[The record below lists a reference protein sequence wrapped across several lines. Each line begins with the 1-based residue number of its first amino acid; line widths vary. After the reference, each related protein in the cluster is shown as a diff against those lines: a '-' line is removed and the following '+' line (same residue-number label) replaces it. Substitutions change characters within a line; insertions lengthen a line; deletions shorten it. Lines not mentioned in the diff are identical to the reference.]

1 MNKDKQF
8 CCDECG
14 KDNIEWQ
21 VWADEFDVVSD
32 GDGTLEVW
40 CNDCEE
46 HNKPMLKEVYEEQQR
61 RDEKNGLY
69 PDKSD
74 IAN

>member
-1 MNKDKQF
+1 MDKDKQS
-8 CCDECG
+8 CCNECG
-14 KDNIEWQ
+14 GDNIEWR
-21 VWADEFDVVSD
+21 VWADEFNAVSETSEQND
-32 GDGTLEVW
+32 VW
-40 CNDCEE
+40 CADCQE
-46 HNKPMLKEVYEEQQR
+46 HNESMLKKDYEEQQR